1 MALMVTITSTI
12 GRQQKMSF
20 TLKKGFTFGGWLP
33 SIIPDLENNSVHY
46 LVDHSLQK
54 GIHNDEY
61 WLFQAILEG
70 MKNASISNPNPS
82 VGCVIVKN
90 NKIISRGCT
99 EEWGERHAERVA
111 FESLNSEDLKNS
123 IVYTTLEPCTHTG
136 RQPPCIE
143 LFRNRGIKKVI
154 IGCEDPNPIVTK
166 NGIQKLN
173 EMNIGELNNSFSN
186 EIKAWNYP
194 FFIQQQEKRPFIALK
209 WAQSMDGCLA
219 DDNNGWKWISGDKSR
234 VYAHWLRQKYDAI
247 LVGIGT
253 VLNDFPS
260 LDIRNFCHTHKRQP
274 LKIIYDPEGK
284 IFGCSKVQQERL
296 FQKTLLEGN
305 KKIILIHKKF
315 LDKFHILRTEWQKK
329 LLNHSEIIFI
339 TIDKN
344 DRDFSSKNI
353 LFSLLSQKINDTLGR
368 PLQSVLV
375 EGGARLLSSF
385 IHENNFD
392 VIHTFIAPFF
402 LGGEKHKLFS
412 KAKRGL
418 NSYPIKEVASENRF
432 HISSQERLGEDILIE
447 MIKK

>member
-1 MALMVTITSTI
+1 
-12 GRQQKMSF
+12 MSF
-20 TLKKGFTFGGWLP
+20 TLKKGFTFGGWLA
-33 SIIPDLENNSVHY
+33 SIIPDLENNSAHY
-46 LVDHSLQK
+46 PVDHALQND
-54 GIHNDEY
+54 IHNDEY
-61 WLFQAILEG
+61 WLFQALLIG

-90 NKIISRGCT
+90 NKLISSGCT
-99 EEWGERHAERVA
+99 EEWGKKHAERVA
-111 FESLNSEDLKNS
+111 FEALSAEDLKNS
-123 IVYTTLEPCTHTG
+123 TVYTTLEPCTHTG
-136 RQPPCIE
+136 KQPPCIE
-143 LFRNRGIKKVI
+143 LFRNRGIEKVV
-154 IGCEDPNPIVTK
+154 IGCEDPNPVVTK
-166 NGIQKLN
+166 NGIQQLK
-173 EMNIGELNNSFSN
+173 EINIGKFNNSFSN

-209 WAQSMDGCLA
+209 WAQSIDGCLA

-234 VYAHWLRQKYDAI
+234 IYAHWLRQKYDAI

-260 LDIRNFCHTHKRQP
+260 LDIRNFYHSHIRQP

-284 IFGCSKVQQERL
+284 IFYSTEKQQELL

-305 KKIILIHKKF
+305 KKIILIHKEI
-315 LDKFHILRTEWQKK
+315 LDKNQLLRTKWQKK

-339 TIDKN
+339 TVDKN
-344 DRDFSSKNI
+344 EGVFSSKNI
-353 LFSLLSQKINDTLGR
+353 LFSLLNPKINDILGR

-392 VIHTFIAPFF
+392 VIHTFIAPLF
-402 LGGEKHKLFS
+402 LGGEQHKLFS

-418 NSYPIKEVASENRF
+418 NTYPLKEVSSENRF
-432 HISSQERLGEDILIE
+432 HVASQERLGEDILIE